1 LAEIVMA
8 VTGMVGVHV
17 SVELVGA
24 MTLEEKEVEAHWTAS
39 AGDEALLLNLLD
51 ATPSLMMNI

>member
-1 LAEIVMA
+1 MA